1 MEQSLQKEKY
11 FSINGRKG
19 TKRICRKEKLINK
32 GINKENISELK
43 GDSQKPDNLS
53 EDVDGMSKDNTE
65 QMLSIENFFKSYTP
79 VEYGFKIFIKIACQT
94 SIIDILKSQSAEILK
109 DKNDDIYSKGN
120 SLSQSE
126 STKERKKEFKLCNIS
141 RESKNC

>member
-65 QMLSIENFFKSYTP
+65 QMLSIEIFFKSYTP
-79 VEYGFKIFIKIACQT
+79 VEYGYIHK
-94 SIIDILKSQSAEILK
+94 
-109 DKNDDIYSKGN
+109 N
-120 SLSQSE
+120 SLPDFYN
-126 STKERKKEFKLCNIS
+126 RYIKKSIRRNFK
-141 RESKNC
+141 R

>member
-65 QMLSIENFFKSYTP
+65 QMLSIEIFFNHIHQLNM
-79 VEYGFKIFIKIACQT
+79 V
-94 SIIDILKSQSAEILK
+94 DILKSQSAEILK